1 MTLNIK
7 KSEPKH
13 TISQLV
19 VELLYSAPIAHI
31 EHLKTTSFAQHKA
44 LNEYYDGIP
53 DLTDSIIEEYQGLY
67 GIQTFKEPMIESS
80 NFVEHLTKL
89 YDYAT
94 KAQSAC
100 DCSNVI
106 NRIDEVKSLISSTM
120 YKLKNLK

>member
-1 MTLNIK
+1 MLNIK
-7 KSEPKH
+7 KSEPKY

-19 VELLYSAPIAHI
+19 VELLYSAPVAHI
-31 EHLKTTSFAQHKA
+31 EHLKTTNFAQHKA
-44 LNEYYDGIP
+44 LNKYYDGIP

-67 GIQTFKEPMIESS
+67 GIQTFKEPMIKSS

-89 YDYAT
+89 YDYST
-94 KAQSAC
+94 NAQSSC

-106 NRIDEVKSLISSTM
+106 NRIDEVKSLISSTL